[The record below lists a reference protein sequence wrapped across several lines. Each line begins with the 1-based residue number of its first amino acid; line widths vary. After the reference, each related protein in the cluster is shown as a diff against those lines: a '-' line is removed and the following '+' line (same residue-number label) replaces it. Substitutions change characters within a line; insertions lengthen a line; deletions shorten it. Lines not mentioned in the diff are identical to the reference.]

1 MAWLIEYTDDAAA
14 TLVKLSKRDK
24 VAAARIID
32 YMDAVAALDDPRSR
46 GKALTGNLAGLW
58 RYRVG
63 DYRIICDIDN
73 GRLVV
78 SVIDV
83 GHRSTVYKGNFSN

>member
-32 YMDAVAALDDPRSR
+32 YMDAVAALDDPRTR

-83 GHRSTVYKGNFSN
+83 GHRGKVYKRR